1 MSAATGTT
9 TWVID
14 ASHST
19 IEFAVKHM
27 MFSTVKGH
35 FNGISGTVAIP
46 DGDLS
51 RAQVDVAIDAST
63 VNTRDEKRD
72 EHLRS
77 NDFFGSGDHP
87 MITFKSTRV
96 VPKGG
101 KEFDIIGDLTI
112 KGVTRQVKLDAEFEG
127 EGVNPW
133 GQTVAGYS
141 AETKINREDYG
152 VTWNAALESGG
163 VIVSN
168 EVKIKLDVELTK
180 Q

>member
-1 MSAATGTT
+1 MSTATGTT
-9 TWVID
+9 TWAID
-14 ASHST
+14 ASHT
-19 IEFAVKHM
+19 TVEFAVKHM
-27 MFSTVKGH
+27 MFATVKGH
-35 FNGISGTVAIP
+35 FNGVTGTVTVP
-46 DGDLS
+46 DDDMS

-77 NDFFGSGDHP
+77 NDFFGAGDHP
-87 MITFKSTRV
+87 MITFTSTRI

-168 EVKIKLDVELTK
+168 EVRIKLDVELTK